1 MAVVSYCFKV
11 KTGKHRLFRNRYD
24 FGKNHNFF
32 MVWDYLFYQ
41 IVHADTLNG

>member
-11 KTGKHRLFRNRYD
+11 KTGKQRLFRNRYD
-24 FGKNHNFF
+24 FGNNFF